1 MKKTLMAAVALT
13 AFGATPAMAS
23 DTFTVSGSVAPTC
36 SAVADKSLAFNGLSV
51 DSATGILND
60 TRSVSSE
67 AQYVFCNGSNAKIAI
82 AKTNLSNATAAPS
95 ASFTNVIS
103 YDAEVKIAD
112 TVLGDDNDSAFI
124 AGNLVVKA
132 SNLSS
137 AGKIPVAGAYSGTVT
152 VTLTPGA

>member
-112 TVLGDDNDSAFI
+112 TVLGDTDSAFI